1 MELFY
6 DAKAVRFRS
15 HLNKYL
21 VADDDQ
27 RTIRQSR
34 NGLSRNARWLVE
46 VADPENRHLI
56 RLRSSSGMYLTASDE
71 PFLLSMKGEKKIL
84 QTSPENMEDVRIV
97 WEPLRYGFQVKLRGY
112 GGKFLSASGGTLRWS
127 NRVTHDSP
135 YSATTHNW
143 ILWSVEPV
151 DVPEDE
157 SLTDYLTMVSNFSSV
172 SNELST
178 LDLGSPMSMHS
189 SLSFSPKSPLTR
201 RPAMELFQKAK
212 AVRLQSHHFKYL
224 TAMEDGESVTQDRN
238 GASQN
243 AKWTV
248 EFVEKTDN
256 VIRLK
261 SYYGKYLTASN
272 QSSLLGMTGRK
283 VMQTLPNRL
292 DSSVEWEPIREGNQV
307 KLRTRY
313 GQFLRANGGILP
325 WKNTVTHDI
334 PYQTATQDW
343 VLWDVHVVQVLADS
357 SVPKRPSPLGL
368 PSDSCASE
376 TSSSSVV
383 VSSESSSFSTQESRD
398 FFASSPPKLGDGRFI
413 FYYIADEL
421 GEIYEEM
428 EELCITFDGNTVEE
442 LTKTLED
449 ATGLEEIIVCTK
461 SPLNGKLYPLSLQ
474 LPPNNTTMNVIVL
487 PSSSKA
493 ITPDS
498 LSDHMSSIPELNG
511 SNFSEWKE
519 QLQITLGRLDLD
531 LCFKIDEPLEE
542 SVDYATW
549 EHSNR
554 ASLMIMKCKIAKNID
569 KSIPKSTRARE
580 FLASIERQFMASD
593 KPLIGTLM
601 EMFTTKKYN
610 GTSGVREHIVEMVNM
625 AEQLKSMDMTISES
639 FLVQFVLNSLPSQFG
654 PFKISYNTNKEKWTM
669 DELIVMCVQEE
680 ERLKREGL
688 LSVHLV
694 SQIQKG
700 KGPKKGKQKGK
711 KSPNHGNN
719 VTTHDGVSKGNLKCF
734 FCKKKGHLKKDCPE
748 RKN

>member
-27 RTIRQSR
+27 KTIRQSR
-34 NGLSRNARWLVE
+34 NGLSRKARWLVE
-46 VADPENRHLI
+46 LADPENSHLI

-71 PFLLSMKGEKKIL
+71 PFLLSLTGEKKVL

-143 ILWSVEPV
+143 ILWNVEPV

-172 SNELST
+172 SDELST

-189 SLSFSPKSPLTR
+189 SLSFSLSPKSPLTR

-212 AVRLQSHHFKYL
+212 AIRLQSRHYKYL
-224 TAMEDGESVTQDRN
+224 TALEDGESVAQDRN
-238 GASQN
+238 GASHN

-248 EFVEKTDN
+248 EFVKKTDN

-261 SYYGKYLTASN
+261 SCYGKYLTASN

-283 VMQTLPNRL
+283 VLQTLPNRL
-292 DSSVEWEPIREGNQV
+292 DSSIEWEPIREGNHV

-343 VLWDVHVVQVLADS
+343 VLWDVHVIESLGDS

-376 TSSSSVV
+376 STSSSV
-383 VSSESSSFSTQESRD
+383 VSSESSSFSRQESSD
-398 FFASSPPKLGDGRFI
+398 SFAKLGDGRFI
-413 FYYIADEL
+413 FYYIANEFGGVD
-421 GEIYEEM
+421 EEM

-474 LPPNNTTMNVIVL
+474 LPPNNTTMNVIIL
-487 PSSSKA
+487 PFSTKD

-498 LSDHMSSIPELNG
+498 LSDHMSSIPELNS

-519 QLQITLGRLDLD
+519 QLQITLGCLDLD
-531 LCFKIDEPLEE
+531 LCFRIDKPLEE
-542 SVDYATW
+542 CTNYATW

-554 ASLMIMKCKIAKNID
+554 LSLMIMKSKIAKNIK
-569 KSIPKSTRARE
+569 KSIPDSTRARE
-580 FLASIERQFMASD
+580 FLASVEREFKASD
-593 KPLIGTLM
+593 KPPIGTLM
-601 EMFTTKKYN
+601 EIFTTKKYN
-610 GTSGVREHIVEMVNM
+610 GTSGVREHVVEMADM
-625 AEQLKSMDMTISES
+625 AEQLKSMDMIISES
-639 FLVQFVLNSLPSQFG
+639 FLVQFILNSLPSQFG
-654 PFKISYNTNKEKWTM
+654 PFKISYNTNKEKWTV

-694 SQIQKG
+694 SQDYKG
-700 KGPKKGKQKGK
+700 IGPNEGKQKGK
-711 KSPNHGNN
+711 KSPNHGN
-719 VTTHDGVSKGNLKCF
+719 LKCF
-734 FCKKKGHLKKDCPE
+734 FCNEKGHLKKDSPK